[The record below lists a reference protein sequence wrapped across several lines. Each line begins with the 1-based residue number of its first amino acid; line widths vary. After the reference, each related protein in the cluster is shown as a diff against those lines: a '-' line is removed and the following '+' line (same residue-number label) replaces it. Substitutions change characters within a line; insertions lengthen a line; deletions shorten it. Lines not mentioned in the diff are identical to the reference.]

1 MAYPSISTTYIN
13 DELFANLVTAS
24 QFAAYENSVARQLVT
39 VFDAPVNAGKILQ
52 VPVWAGISAQL
63 IADEAAATA
72 KTTNTTSASIT
83 LKEHVVYHSVTD
95 MLRDSSYSN
104 VLAQLGDQSGR
115 AIAESL
121 DTQVFSEFANLSG
134 SSTAIAVASF
144 GIADIMDRVA
154 ALRANKLTGPFFCVI
169 HPTAANALK
178 KALTGTTAYTANT
191 NVGNTILSNYF
202 VDRVA
207 GCTIIES
214 SLVPYASGTGI
225 ATCAVFAPTALGH
238 AMRGTLE
245 METQRQA
252 AARATDVVMKA
263 VAGAATL
270 QAGHGVIMNIDLVA

>member
-1 MAYPSISTTYIN
+1 MANTTSINS
-13 DELFANLVTAS
+13 ELFANLVTQA
-24 QFAAYENSVARQLVT
+24 QFAAYENSVARQLVS
-39 VFDAPVNAGKILQ
+39 VFDAPVNAGKVLQ
-52 VPVWAGISAQL
+52 VPVWSSIAAELITDESA
-63 IADEAAATA
+63 ANA
-72 KTTNTTSASIT
+72 KNTNTTSASIT
-83 LKEHVVYHSVTD
+83 LKEHVVYHQVTD

-104 VLAQLGDQSGR
+104 VVAQLGDQSGR
-115 AIAESL
+115 AIAESM
-121 DTQVFSEFANLSG
+121 DTQVFAEFSNLTG
-134 SSTAIAVASF
+134 AGGTAIALASF
-144 GIADIMDRVA
+144 GITHIMDRVA
-154 ALRANKLTGPFFCVI
+154 ALRANKLTGPFFAVI

-191 NVGNTILSNYF
+191 NLGNDILSNYF

-225 ATCAVFAPTALGH
+225 ATCAVFAPSALGH

-270 QAGHGVIMNIDLVA
+270 QATHGYALEIDLVA